1 MGKIDISGIIIPY
14 NWGEDGNVIQIA
26 IYTNKEDVY
35 IVEHN
40 RQERELLKHINSRVE
55 VKGKKN
61 ERLDGKKYIG
71 VQQYRIQEEI
81 ADEESDQL
89 L

>member
-1 MGKIDISGIIIPY
+1 MGKIDITGIIIPY

-40 RQERELLKHINSRVE
+40 RQERELLKHINRRVE

-71 VQQYRIQEEI
+71 VQQYNIQEEI
-81 ADEESDQL
+81 TDEESDRL